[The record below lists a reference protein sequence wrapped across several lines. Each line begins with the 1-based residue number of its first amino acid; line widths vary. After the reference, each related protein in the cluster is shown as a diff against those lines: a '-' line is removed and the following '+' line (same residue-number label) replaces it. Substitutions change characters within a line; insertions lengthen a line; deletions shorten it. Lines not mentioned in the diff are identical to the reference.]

1 MFAMLSGPWPR
12 VLTDGTD
19 VTALE
24 VDVAAGRRA
33 VADVEAAVDALV
45 RETIEAQAEAGMGFV
60 TDGHV
65 RWADPAAV
73 VLAALDAGDSGP
85 DGLLLRAWRASG
97 VTAAAVSEA
106 AAVAQAAAVAD
117 AAAAAD
123 VPVAQALPGPYTLGR
138 RGCADIA
145 PNSDERRERT
155 LSLAGALAGDLAA
168 LAAAGC
174 PVVVVEEPAAVGVGA
189 DPWERA
195 LFAAAQ
201 QRLLA
206 DTEAFPDLH
215 AMLAVT
221 GGSAWE
227 AGAEAIFAAPYRS
240 YLFDLIAGPDNWYL
254 VRAAPPERGIVCGAM
269 SVEATGGEDQLPT
282 LVWAARYAA
291 SAGGRG
297 LERIGLANGT
307 PLGGLDPAR
316 AREALLTLGRAADLA
331 VRPLQEAVKAGLD
344 PRTVGSRTAALGPDA
359 PPPPRSRRRR
369 AVP

>member
-19 VTALE
+19 LTALE

-33 VADVEAAVDALV
+33 VADLEAAVDALV
-45 RETIEAQAEAGMGFV
+45 RETIEAQAEAGMGFL

-97 VTAAAVSEA
+97 AVAAAG
-106 AAVAQAAAVAD
+106 
-117 AAAAAD
+117 AD
-123 VPVAQALPGPYTLGR
+123 VHVAQALPGPYTLGR
-138 RGCADIA
+138 RGCPDIA
-145 PNSDERRERT
+145 PNSDEREERT
-155 LSLAGALAGDLAA
+155 LSLAGALAAELAA

-174 PVVVVEEPAAVGVGA
+174 PVVVVEEPAAVEVGA

-201 QRLLA
+201 RRLLA

-269 SVEATGGEDQLPT
+269 RVEAIGGEDEVPT

-297 LERIGLANGT
+297 LDRIGLANGT
-307 PLGGLDPAR
+307 PLARCDPAR
-316 AREALLTLGRAADLA
+316 AREALLIVGRAADLA
-331 VRPLQEAVKAGLD
+331 VMPLQEAVKAGLD
-344 PRTVGSRTAALGPDA
+344 PRTVGSRTAALGPDV

>member
-19 VTALE
+19 LTALE
-24 VDVAAGRRA
+24 VDVAAGRRSA
-33 VADVEAAVDALV
+33 ADLEAAVEAVV
-45 RETIEAQAEAGMGFV
+45 RETIEAQAEAGMGFM

-73 VLAALDAGDSGP
+73 VLAALDAGNSGP

-97 VTAAAVSEA
+97 VAAAAV
-106 AAVAQAAAVAD
+106 
-117 AAAAAD
+117 AD

-138 RGCADIA
+138 RGWSDLP
-145 PNSDERRERT
+145 PNSDERKERT
-155 LSLAGALAGDLAA
+155 LGIAEALARDLAA

-174 PVVVVEEPAAVGVGA
+174 PVLIVEEPAAVEVGA

-201 QRLLA
+201 RRLLA

-221 GGSAWE
+221 RGSAWE

-254 VRAAPPERGIVCGAM
+254 VRATPPERGIVCGAM
-269 SVEATGGEDQLPT
+269 LVEMTGGEDQLPT

-291 SAGGRG
+291 SAAGRG
-297 LERIGLANGT
+297 LDRVGLANGT
-307 PLGGLDPAR
+307 LLRELDPAR

-331 VRPLQEAVKAGLD
+331 VMPLQEAVKVGLD

>member
-19 VTALE
+19 LAALE
-24 VDVAAGRRA
+24 VDVAAGRRSA
-33 VADVEAAVDALV
+33 ADLEAAVEAVV

-97 VTAAAVSEA
+97 V
-106 AAVAQAAAVAD
+106 
-117 AAAAAD
+117 AAAAAVGD

-138 RGCADIA
+138 RGFADLSPI
-145 PNSDERRERT
+145 SDERQERT

-174 PVVVVEEPAAVGVGA
+174 PVVVVEEPAALEVGA
-189 DPWERA
+189 DPGERT

-201 QRLLA
+201 RRLLA

-215 AMLAVT
+215 PMLAVT

-240 YLFDLIAGPDNWYL
+240 FLFDLIAGPDNWYL

-297 LERIGLANGT
+297 LDRIGLANGT
-307 PLGGLDPAR
+307 PLGGLDPTR
-316 AREALLTLGRAADLA
+316 AREALMTLGRAADLA
-331 VRPLQEAVKAGLD
+331 VMPLQDAVKVGLD